1 MISSTI
7 ANLFLLSRKTR
18 SMRAVSLALSMLS
31 FVAIPAIAIP
41 QGQTTFT
48 HSPRLIR
55 AATSHN
61 GAGASST
68 YQFTLSVP
76 KDAGAPIKAVKVT
89 QQSGSENIMFD
100 VSESLAFNGDSFA
113 GGTEVPLASIGGE
126 ESSQSGEITVEFD
139 RPIPPG
145 STVTVALKVK
155 RNPAL
160 DGIYSFGVTA
170 YPPGENSQGL
180 FLGDRD
186 LHFDEN

>member
-7 ANLFLLSRKTR
+7 TNLFFMLRKTR
-18 SMRAVSLALSMLS
+18 SMGAATLALSMLS

-41 QGQTTFT
+41 EGQTTFI

-76 KDAGAPIKAVKVT
+76 KDAGAPIKAVKVM
-89 QQSGSENIMFD
+89 QRSGSENIIFD
-100 VSESLAFNGDSFA
+100 VSESRAFNGDSFA
-113 GGTEVPLASIGGE
+113 GGTEVPIASIGGE
-126 ESSQSGEITVEFD
+126 NPSQSGEVVVEFD
-139 RPIPPG
+139 RPVLPG
-145 STVTVALKVK
+145 STVTVAIKAK
-155 RNPAL
+155 RNPTL
-160 DGIYSFGVTA
+160 DGVYSFGVTA